1 MTYEPLAAAVR
12 ETSGRSH
19 FAWTRFGASAALVVC
34 GLIALWTWIPP
45 AYDTNDDATIR
56 SVLEGTRIPGQPATG
71 YALLPH
77 SALGWLLVSVREV
90 WPSVYAWDI
99 AVTGTLAWGLA
110 VFASLVWGSAG
121 SVGLRASAIVTT
133 LAVMLPLVGTV
144 QYTISATIAGG
155 AAIALAWTELQR
167 DHARRSV
174 LATACALFVLAVM
187 VRAGGAM
194 AGMLAVVASLLPL
207 ALERRRRGIGALS
220 ALLAAA
226 VVLFAVLHAVDL
238 ALYSMRPEWNAYR
251 ELNELVTALFD
262 WNWQAV
268 LPSAVNVTGAR
279 SAVGWTANDWLML
292 EHAWGVDSE
301 LFGVQPVR
309 DFYAATVAHLQPWDY
324 VEAAVQRLSIVDA
337 ANVSER
343 LNEAW
348 TALLAMAIV
357 VAMYTRRPDLRLMSG
372 MTVCFTLYCVGVQV
386 GFKSLPFRLFAP
398 MIACFVGVV
407 LANIHPV
414 RLAGT
419 SMSVVL
425 VVVLVL
431 CGYQART
438 VLEGMTANR
447 AHSLQVDAEGA
458 ALAALQP
465 SLVVIHRD
473 TFPEEHWLRPLDRPD
488 VRLMMIRLGR
498 NNQNPQLLS
507 FLRSSGL
514 STFPSAICDHQS
526 VLVINEPG
534 RLEILS
540 TALQERSGR
549 TVAWKSHFT
558 GSFRAW
564 QCVLG

>member
-1 MTYEPLAAAVR
+1 MTDEQVGPRAPKTSAQPQFVWTTFGMAAVLVV
-12 ETSGRSH
+12 G
-19 FAWTRFGASAALVVC
+19 ALV
-34 GLIALWTWIPP
+34 ALWTSIPP

-56 SVLEGTRIPGQPATG
+56 GVLEGTRVPGQPPTG
-71 YALLPH
+71 FALLPH
-77 SALGWLLVSVREV
+77 AGLGWLLVAVRQA

-110 VFASLVWGSAG
+110 VFAALVWGSA
-121 SVGLRASAIVTT
+121 ASAT
-133 LAVMLPLVGTV
+133 LRVSAIATAIAVMLPLVGSV
-144 QYTISATIAGG
+144 QYTISATVAGG
-155 AAIALAWTELQR
+155 AAIALTWSELQR
-167 DHARRSV
+167 NHARRSI
-174 LATACALFVLAVM
+174 LTMAGALFILGVM

-207 ALERRRRGIGALS
+207 AVQRGRRGIATLT
-220 ALLAAA
+220 A
-226 VVLFAVLHAVDL
+226 VVVTSVALFAILHAVDL
-238 ALYSMRPEWNAYR
+238 ALYSMQPQWNAYR
-251 ELNELVTALFD
+251 ELNELVVALFE

-268 LPSAVNVTGAR
+268 LPSAVDVTGAR
-279 SAVGWTANDWLML
+279 SGVGWTANDWLML

-309 DFYAATVAHLQPWDY
+309 NFYDATVAQLRPWDY
-324 VEAAVQRLSIVDA
+324 VEAAAQRLSIVDA

-348 TALLAMAIV
+348 PALMATVLV
-357 VAMYTRRPDLRLMSG
+357 VAMYTRTRDLSVMSG
-372 MTVCFTLYCVGVQV
+372 MAVCFVLYCVAVQV

-414 RLAGT
+414 RLTKA
-419 SMSVVL
+419 SMSFVL
-425 VVVLVL
+425 VVVLTL

-438 VLEGMTANR
+438 VVAGMTANH

-473 TFPEEHWLRPLDRPD
+473 SFPEEHWLRPFHRPS
-488 VRLMMIRLGR
+488 VRLLMIRLWR

-507 FLRSSGL
+507 FLRSAGL
-514 STFPSAICDHQS
+514 SAFPSALCDHPS
-526 VLVINEPG
+526 VLVISEPG
-534 RLEILS
+534 RLEVL
-540 TALQERSGR
+540 TTDLRDRTGR
-549 TVAWKSHFT
+549 TVVWKPQFT

-564 QCVLG
+564 QCLPG

>member
-1 MTYEPLAAAVR
+1 MYEQLAPGTREISVR
-12 ETSGRSH
+12 PQ
-19 FAWTRFGASAALVVC
+19 FAWTTFGASAVLVVC
-34 GLIALWTWIPP
+34 ALIALWTWIPP

-56 SVLEGTRIPGQPATG
+56 AVLEGTRIPGQAPTG

-77 SALGWLLVSVREV
+77 SALGWLLVAVRQV
-90 WPSVYAWDI
+90 WPSAYAWDV

-110 VFASLVWGSAG
+110 VFAAVVWGSAR
-121 SVGLRASAIVTT
+121 SAALRLSAVATT
-133 LAVMLPLVGTV
+133 IAVMLPLVGSV

-155 AAIALAWTELQR
+155 AAIALAWSELQR
-167 DHARRSV
+167 DHSRRSV
-174 LATACALFVLAVM
+174 LAMACALFVLGVM

-194 AGMLAVVASLLPL
+194 AGMLAVVASLLPP
-207 ALERRRRGIGALS
+207 AVQRGRRGIGALS
-220 ALLAAA
+220 ALLTASVA
-226 VVLFAVLHAVDL
+226 LFAILHAVDL
-238 ALYSMRPEWNAYR
+238 ALYSLRPEWNAYR

-279 SAVGWTANDWLML
+279 SAAGWTANDWLML
-292 EHAWGVDSE
+292 EHAWGVDPE

-309 DFYAATVAHLQPWDY
+309 NFYAATVAHLRPWDY

-348 TALLAMAIV
+348 PALLAMVLV
-357 VAMYTRRPDLRLMSG
+357 VAMYARRSDLRVMSG
-372 MTVCFTLYCVGVQV
+372 MAVCFVLYCVSVQV

-398 MIACFVGVV
+398 MIAGFVVVV
-407 LANIHPV
+407 LANVHPG
-414 RLAGT
+414 RLT
-419 SMSVVL
+419 KTWTSVVL

-431 CGYQART
+431 CGYQAPR
-438 VLEGMTANR
+438 VVAGMTANR

-473 TFPEEHWLRPLDRPD
+473 TFPEEHWLRPFHRPA

-507 FLRSSGL
+507 FLRGSGL
-514 STFPSAICDHQS
+514 SAFPSAICDRQS
-526 VLVINEPG
+526 VLVISEPG
-534 RLEILS
+534 RLEVL
-540 TALQERSGR
+540 TTDLQERRGR
-549 TVAWKSHFT
+549 TVVWKPQFT

-564 QCVLG
+564 QCLPG